1 MEWRTHC
8 HAIGR
13 AKTSIEMGITRHIV
27 RYFGL
32 IAAITVSLVAVILC
46 YLARTIGVNSDPQVL
61 SITADYRWLGW
72 TLRIVAA
79 ILAAVALLI
88 LFLDRQGTRRSF
100 VPRNLARL
108 GIGLAIA
115 ALFWEIA
122 VPAATIAFLVLGIWA
137 FFTGPGD
144 AGELGDLD
152 FDIVD

>member
-1 MEWRTHC
+1 MTESADGMANSLSCDRQSENQYRNGH
-8 HAIGR
+8 HPYHR
-13 AKTSIEMGITRHIV
+13 S
-27 RYFGL
+27 
-32 IAAITVSLVAVILC
+32 ITVSLVAVILC